1 MHVVKWNWELVKYSN
16 MCPHQLFL
24 MKYPLKICLQNRF
37 QPSMWSQNTVGVALK
52 QIQSFRLYIP
62 CLLNSLSIWNA
73 KNTKA
78 LQSKNAYQLKAV
90 YTTFKYKTS
99 LKNMLYSKGFS
110 SFVCIVKSCTSVGIA
125 HITTFGI
132 LFNVNL
138 LKGIIYNIS
147 ALKCLK
153 TTGLVFV
160 FKEMCNLNEAICAFP
175 LPFEQESALS
185 ARSCHKCT
193 IYPV

>member
-24 MKYPLKICLQNRF
+24 MKYPLKICLQNPF

-99 LKNMLYSKGFS
+99 LKNKKHVIFKRFLIICF
-110 SFVCIVKSCTSVGIA
+110 VKSCVSVGIV

-160 FKEMCNLNEAICAFP
+160 FKEMCNLNEAICVSSP
-175 LPFEQESALS
+175 LWARVCVVYQKLS
-185 ARSCHKCT
+185 
-193 IYPV
+193 